1 MGRARAD
8 RQWRAAAEV
17 PIPSPAMRPR
27 PIALAACLFV
37 ASTGA
42 AAQTPERP
50 HETSWLVPT
59 LHGAGLLLGQR
70 AAAMLIWQHAF
81 SLEDGDRNLEHLR
94 VAYTQPPVFDPDRR
108 LFEWDGDRWEINF
121 FGHGLM
127 GSELYLRARQCGH
140 GFAASLAF
148 TAVSSAVWEY
158 GVEVWNSRPSANDL
172 VWTPLGGALIGE
184 LRFVTWE
191 MAGSLPRAARGIVRA
206 VVDPFG
212 ELERALGTPC

>member
-1 MGRARAD
+1 
-8 RQWRAAAEV
+8 
-17 PIPSPAMRPR
+17 MRR
-27 PIALAACLFV
+27 ALAAACSV
-37 ASTGA
+37 AALA
-42 AAQTPERP
+42 ADAGAQTPPVPPQRA
-50 HETSWLVPT
+50 HASSWLVPV
-59 LHGAGLLLGQR
+59 LHGTGLLLTQR
-70 AAAMLIWQHAF
+70 VVAMRLWQPAF
-81 SLEDGDRNLEHLR
+81 SLENGDRNLANLR
-94 VAYTQPPVFDPDRR
+94 LGFTLPPRFDPSRQ

-127 GSELYLRARQCGH
+127 GSELYLRARQCQH

-148 TAVSSAVWEY
+148 TAVSSLVWEY

-191 MAGSLPRAARGIVRA
+191 MAASLPRVARGIVRA

>member
-1 MGRARAD
+1 MR
-8 RQWRAAAEV
+8 RAATAAV
-17 PIPSPAMRPR
+17 AVL
-27 PIALAACLFV
+27 ALAVDA
-37 ASTGA
+37 G
-42 AAQTPERP
+42 AQTPPPRP
-50 HETSWLVPT
+50 HAASWTVPV
-59 LHGAGLLLGQR
+59 LHGTGLLLGQR
-70 AAAMLIWQHAF
+70 VAESVLWTHAF
-81 SLEDGDRNLEHLR
+81 SLEDGDRNLDHLR

-127 GSELYLRARQCGH
+127 GSELYLRARQCQH

-148 TAVSSAVWEY
+148 TAAGAVLWEY
-158 GVEVWNSRPSANDL
+158 GVEVWNSRPSVNDL
-172 VWTPLGGALIGE
+172 LWTPLGGALIGE

-191 MAGSLPRAARGIVRA
+191 MAASLPPVARGILRA